1 MVDTMRKIM
10 LTGCLLLAGAC
21 MAQTVEWRFKTE
33 AMPQSP
39 TLYPNTEKPSGV
51 VVAADKTLSL
61 VEGSGKAMWTVSL
74 DKAIIT
80 PATVADLD
88 GDGRAEIL
96 VGLLDARVVCLENT
110 GKTEWSVSLKSGAE
124 GLGILVAADIHPY
137 KGVEV
142 LAGHQGGWLYC
153 LNVRGEIL
161 WRFYGDTFRVGTP
174 AVGDVDG
181 DGFAEIVYGT
191 DNGNIYCLNGL
202 GEVKWR
208 HSEEAPYGR
217 SGVNLADLEGDGRSE
232 VLITRSNT
240 GRHTCLMALD
250 GPTGTFKWRTEDAM
264 QSYVSNV
271 TADLDGDG
279 SLEVLH
285 GDKGNWLYCTNA
297 NGSERWR
304 LELGGH
310 GIFWAPAIGDVNGDG
325 VLEILVP
332 MRQSDQ
338 VTGGSHFLVSA
349 DGKVLAPLKLGTNGN
364 GASALGD
371 IDGDGSIEA
380 LMVTQ
385 NGLQA
390 LSWGAGGKIAWAS
403 LRGDSAMTAHG
414 NIPLGKPGAE
424 KPTAAPKASLTLGE
438 VYCGDNLA
446 QARWEDPA
454 PEKAFAAVTVRVSAN
469 SSETHILPI
478 KAGTQEANL
487 PWRMPYTR
495 PATVTI
501 RLASS
506 NGGKIFGEASVK
518 VRPQTPDTCHYDAV
532 VKTCKQA
539 IEACP
544 DGCGE
549 GLAGQWM
556 RLQAAQQAIRTAP
569 NTPSLPEHATA
580 LRKRAKETFAIAQSL
595 EAFWKEGHAGSFVYW
610 QDANPWDTFD
620 PDAMPENIPAS
631 TPVHITA
638 FGDEFEDAVL
648 NLLNISP
655 RGVNVRCVFSKP
667 DVQGG
672 NPAPEPKLAKH
683 ISLRRGIAVPTQ
695 KGKMVVDA
703 LPELDLSRCITLT
716 PFETAQLWLV
726 VDTHGLEAGTYPITL
741 YLGTLENTATMR
753 EVPITIE
760 VLPARL
766 PEGVYAQINW
776 SNFSP
781 SASSDQELKD
791 MIDHGIN
798 VGYGPALP
806 TLLLDA
812 DGNLNGPVDWHSVD
826 EGLARVP
833 AYFQFLYSAPPP
845 VKWPDGMT
853 VETGSALEAKGF
865 ATAVQ
870 TMVRHFTERGVGY
883 DRWAYYPIDEPWL
896 TGFTNIPALKRF
908 CERVKAAD
916 PKARVYADPTGL
928 LRVEYV
934 AEFKDLIDIWQPE
947 MNILK
952 RDPDLLAWFQKN
964 ARTLW
969 AYEATDP
976 AKDLLPLGYYRGY
989 AWLAWHLGLQGAG
1002 FWCYKAHDDWWPL
1015 ESTDWA
1021 VVYQTDTEVVPSR
1034 RWEACRDGQEDYRM
1048 LYLLRED
1055 IKKAREAGRT
1065 ADADRAEELLR
1076 DSVEKVIG
1084 WQARSIDEITRQTRE
1099 YELDYGALKT
1109 RRELLASEIF
1119 RLEAMLPAE
1128 KP

>member
-1 MVDTMRKIM
+1 M

-21 MAQTVEWRFKTE
+21 MAQTLEWTFKTE
-33 AMPQSP
+33 SMPQSP
-39 TLYPNTEKPSGV
+39 TLYPNAEKPSGV
-51 VVAADKTLSL
+51 VVAADKDLSL
-61 VEGSGKAMWTVSL
+61 LDGSGTAVWTDSL

-80 PATVADLD
+80 PATVVDLE
-88 GDGRAEIL
+88 GDGHAEIL
-96 VGLLDARVVCLENT
+96 VGLLDARVVCLEDT
-110 GKTEWSVSLKSGAE
+110 GKTKWSVLLKSGAE
-124 GLGILVAADIHPY
+124 GLGILVAADVHPY
-137 KGVEV
+137 KGLEV
-142 LAGHQGGWLYC
+142 LTGRQDGWLYC
-153 LNVRGEIL
+153 LNARGETL
-161 WRFYGDTFRVGTP
+161 WRFYGDTFRVGTS

-181 DGFAEIVYGT
+181 DGFTEIVYGT

-208 HSEEAPYGR
+208 YTEEAPYGR
-217 SGVNLADLEGDGRSE
+217 SGVNLADLEPDGRAE

-250 GPTGTFKWRTEDAM
+250 GPAGTFKWRTEDAM

-279 SLEVLH
+279 ALEVLH

-310 GIFWAPAIGDVNGDG
+310 GIFWASAVGDVNGDG
-325 VLEILVP
+325 AMEILVP
-332 MRQSDQ
+332 VRQNDQ

-349 DGKVLAPLKLGTNGN
+349 DGKVLAPLRLGTNGN
-364 GASALGD
+364 GAPALGD
-371 IDGDGSIEA
+371 IDGDGNIEA

-385 NGLQA
+385 EGLQA
-390 LSWGAGGKIAWAS
+390 LNWGAGGEIAWAS

-414 NIPLGKPGAE
+414 NIPLGKPGAA
-424 KPTAAPKASLTLGE
+424 KTAVAPEANLTLGE
-438 VYCGDNLA
+438 VYLGDNVA
-446 QARWEDPA
+446 QARWESPA
-454 PEKAFAAVTVRVSAN
+454 PENAFAAVTVRVSAN
-469 SSETHILPI
+469 SAETRVIPV
-478 KAGTQEANL
+478 KTGTQETMF

-495 PATVTI
+495 SATVTL

-518 VRPQTPDTCHYDAV
+518 VQPQTADACDCDAV
-532 VKTCKQA
+532 VKACKQA
-539 IEACP
+539 MAACP
-544 DGCGE
+544 DGSGG
-549 GLAGQWM
+549 GLPGQWM
-556 RLQAAQQAIRTAP
+556 RLQAAQQAIRGAGGSS
-569 NTPSLPEHATA
+569 SLPEQATA
-580 LRKRAKETFAIAQSL
+580 LRKQAKETLAIAQSL
-595 EAFWKEGHAGSFVYW
+595 EAFWKEGNSGSFVYW
-610 QDANPWDTFD
+610 PDANPWDSFD
-620 PDAMPENIPAS
+620 PHAMPEKITAT
-631 TPVHITA
+631 TPVNITA
-638 FGDEFEDAVL
+638 FGDEFEDAAL

-655 RGVNVRCVFSKP
+655 QGVNVRAVFSKP
-667 DVQGG
+667 NLQGA
-672 NPAPEPKLAKH
+672 NPAPEPALAKH
-683 ISLRRGIAVPTQ
+683 ISLRRGIAAPTQ
-695 KGKMVVDA
+695 KGKMILDA
-703 LPELDLSRCITLT
+703 LPELDLSRCISLT

-726 VDTHGLEAGTYPITL
+726 VDTHGLEAGAYPITL
-741 YLGTLENTATMR
+741 YLGTLETTTTIR

-781 SASSDQELKD
+781 AASSDQELKD
-791 MIDHGIN
+791 MVDHGVN

-806 TLLLDA
+806 ALPLDA
-812 DGNLNGPVDWHSVD
+812 DGNLNETVDWHSVD

-833 AYFQFLYSAPPP
+833 AYFQFLYSSPPP
-845 VKWPDGMT
+845 VKWPEGVT
-853 VETGSALEAKGF
+853 VEAGSALETKGF
-865 ATAVQ
+865 TTALQ
-870 TMVRHFTERGVGY
+870 TMVRHFAERGLGY

-896 TGFTNIPALKRF
+896 TGFTTIPALKHF

-928 LRVEYV
+928 LRVEHV
-934 AEFKDLIDIWQPE
+934 EEFKDLIDIWQPE

-952 RDPDLLAWFQKN
+952 RDPELLAWFQKN

-989 AWLAWHLGLQGAG
+989 AWLAWYLGLQGAG
-1002 FWCYKAHDDWWPL
+1002 FWCYKAHDGWWPL

-1021 VVYQTDTEVVPSR
+1021 VVYQANDKVIPSR

-1048 LYLLRED
+1048 LYLLRGE

-1065 ADADRAEELLR
+1065 ADADRAENLLK
-1076 DSVEKVIG
+1076 DAVEKVIG
-1084 WQARSIDEITRQTRE
+1084 WQARNIDEITRQTRE
-1099 YELDYGALKT
+1099 YELDYSELIA
-1109 RRELLASEIF
+1109 RRDVLAKEIVLLES
-1119 RLEAMLPAE
+1119 MVQSV
-1128 KP
+1128 K